1 MTRRSKQVV
10 VAVLAALSVATLG
23 GLMTDI
29 GGWYLSLEQP
39 AWKPPDWAFGPIW
52 TTIFAL
58 SAAAGV
64 IGWRKAVG
72 PAEPARSDAAAGL
85 VEATAAPDNAVR
97 SASLDASPDA
107 GPVASLDA
115 TRAAHPQATADAL
128 RKRRREWMLVLFA
141 ANAFLNVFWS
151 LLYFRLHRPDWALL
165 EVPFLWLSVLA
176 LIVWLWPFAR
186 TAAWLLVPY
195 LIWVALAAALNWQT
209 VALNG
214 PFAGR

>member
-1 MTRRSKQVV
+1 MTRHSKQVV

-64 IGWRKAVG
+64 IGWRKAAR
-72 PAEPARSDAAAGL
+72 PAGSDAAA
-85 VEATAAPDNAVR
+85 AAPDNAVR
-97 SASLDASPDA
+97 DPAAAAPDNPLRSASPDA
-107 GPVASLDA
+107 GLDA
-115 TRAAHPQATADAL
+115 TRAAHPQAPADAL

-165 EVPFLWLSVLA
+165 EVPFLWFSVLA

-195 LIWVALAAALNWQT
+195 LVWVALAAALNWQT